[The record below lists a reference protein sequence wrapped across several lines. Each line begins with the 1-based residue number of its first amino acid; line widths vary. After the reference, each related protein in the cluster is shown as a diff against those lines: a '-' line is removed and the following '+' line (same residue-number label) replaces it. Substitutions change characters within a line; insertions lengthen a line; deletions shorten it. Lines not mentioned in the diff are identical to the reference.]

1 MKIITLTD
9 EQFDTL
15 FEYVDNK
22 VTTIVDASVD
32 YQDSQILE
40 DFEDFIDVH
49 TILENTKEE
58 YERKLQDSTGKTTKG
73 RVVTMNFNVTDIV
86 FDFDDDEANT
96 ICNSDLDTFFIASE
110 SVRREVVEEII
121 LAYGRQMM
129 KMT

>member
-1 MKIITLTD
+1 MKTITLTD

-49 TILENTKEE
+49 TLLENTKEE
-58 YERKLQDSTGKTTKG
+58 YEDKLAKAQAKQPKA
-73 RVVTMNFNVTDIV
+73 
-86 FDFDDDEANT
+86 EW
-96 ICNSDLDTFFIASE
+96 
-110 SVRREVVEEII
+110 
-121 LAYGRQMM
+121 
-129 KMT
+129 

>member
-1 MKIITLTD
+1 MKTITLTD

-58 YERKLQDSTGKTTKG
+58 YERKLQ
-73 RVVTMNFNVTDIV
+73 
-86 FDFDDDEANT
+86 
-96 ICNSDLDTFFIASE
+96 IAQAKQPKAE
-110 SVRREVVEEII
+110 W
-121 LAYGRQMM
+121 
-129 KMT
+129 